1 MSDRTASAKPV
12 RNDSI
17 RDHVS
22 YFPEETVTVCRSCHN
37 KLHTDESFHPELT
50 PTQDERDRVYG

>member
-37 KLHTDESFHPELT
+37 KLHTDDSYYLELT
-50 PTQDERDRVYG
+50 PPQDEIDRFYE